1 MGEAGRQVA
10 RLARVVDSLCPNDT
24 ENDRRMKCCLFL
36 FLLVSLTVTPSFAQ
50 TSPGS
55 GTLNKDL
62 QAELIKM
69 GREDQKYRIKWQ
81 AEMDKMPAAERI
93 NPHNKA
99 AALMEKQGQI
109 DRKNLARLIEIV
121 QRYGWPGRSLVGE
134 KASSAAFL
142 IIQHAELAQQE
153 KFLPLLKA
161 SVAAGDANAI
171 EAATLEDRV
180 LVGQGK
186 KQRYGTQVHF
196 GPETGGKWVLQPI
209 EDEEGVDQ
217 RRAAIGM
224 EPLATYLKMFGIEY
238 KPIKKP

>member
-1 MGEAGRQVA
+1 
-10 RLARVVDSLCPNDT
+10 
-24 ENDRRMKCCLFL
+24 
-36 FLLVSLTVTPSFAQ
+36 
-50 TSPGS
+50 
-55 GTLNKDL
+55 
-62 QAELIKM
+62 
-69 GREDQKYRIKWQ
+69 
-81 AEMDKMPAAERI
+81 
-93 NPHNKA
+93 
-99 AALMEKQGQI
+99 
-109 DRKNLARLIEIV
+109 
-121 QRYGWPGRSLVGE
+121 LVGE
-134 KASSAAFL
+134 KGSSAAYL

-171 EAATLEDRV
+171 DAATLEDRV

-196 GPETGGKWVLQPI
+196 GPETGGKWVPQPI

-238 KPIKKP
+238 KPIKKPD

>member
-1 MGEAGRQVA
+1 
-10 RLARVVDSLCPNDT
+10 
-24 ENDRRMKCCLFL
+24 MKFYLFL
-36 FLLVSLTVTPSFAQ
+36 FLLVSSTVTPSFAQ
-50 TSPGS
+50 NSPS
-55 GTLNKDL
+55 SRTLNKAL
-62 QAELIKM
+62 QQELIKM
-69 GREDQKYRIKWQ
+69 GREDQKYRAKWQ
-81 AEMDKMPAAERI
+81 EMPAAERI

-99 AALMEKQGQI
+99 AALMEKQNQI
-109 DRKNLARLIEIV
+109 DKKNIARLNEIV
-121 QRYGWPGRSLVGE
+121 QQYGWPGRSLVGE
-134 KASSAAFL
+134 KGSSAAFL

-171 EAATLEDRV
+171 DAAMLEDRV

-209 EDEEGVDQ
+209 EDEEAVDQ

-224 EPLATYLKMFGIEY
+224 EPLATYLKNFGIEY